1 MRCSAREHVSEWLSR
16 KLYTLVGVAMLPL
29 LAGYLLW
36 RGVKQPAYFARW
48 SERFLG
54 LALSRRDRL
63 FQSVFRGIPR
73 DHVLWVHAVS
83 VGETR
88 AAVPLIRGW
97 LGQGHDYRVVLTH
110 TTPTGLETGRSLF
123 SDDIPKRLTQQY
135 LPYDLPWANSFF
147 LRWARPGLAVF
158 METELWPNLLK
169 SLAHLGCPAILVNA
183 RLSERSARR
192 MRRFRWL
199 AGPALQRLAVIVAQ
213 TQEDADRFVA
223 EGAQRSMVEI
233 SGNMKFDLAV
243 PEHLRE
249 MGRQWRSLLGER
261 RVWLAASTRDD
272 EEIALLE
279 AWQNA
284 RHDGRLSADDLL
296 VVVPRHPQRFDR
308 VARLIEGAGLGFGR
322 RSLNQMPLPDQGVWL
337 GDSLGEMFAYLELS
351 NLVLVGGSL
360 VPLGGQNP
368 LEACALGRP
377 VFFGPHMFNFHQI
390 AQALETEGLGRS
402 VESVDDWIDQGVTL
416 LSQPGVVSGLAKRAQ
431 EFMQRHQGASQ
442 RTLDILVA
450 TGQRAR

>member
-1 MRCSAREHVSEWLSR
+1 MKPRVQEHFSQWLAR
-16 KLYTLVGVAMLPL
+16 KLYTLVGVVMLPL

-54 LALSRRDRL
+54 LALSRRYRP
-63 FQSVFRGIPR
+63 FRPVFRGISR

-88 AAVPLIRGW
+88 AVAPLVRGW
-97 LGQGHDYRVVLTH
+97 LDQGHDYRVVLTH
-110 TTPTGLETGRSLF
+110 ATPTGLETGRSLF
-123 SDDIPKRLTQQY
+123 ADDIPKRLAQQY
-135 LPYDLPWANSFF
+135 LPYDLPWANSLF

-158 METELWPNLLK
+158 IETEIWPNLLA
-169 SLAHLGCPAILVNA
+169 SLERVGCPAILVNA

-192 MRRFRWL
+192 MRQFRWL
-199 AGPALQRLAVIVAQ
+199 AKPALQRLSVIVAQ
-213 TQEDADRFVA
+213 TQEDADRLIA
-223 EGAQRSMVEI
+223 EGAQRPMVKI

-243 PEHLRE
+243 PEDLRE
-249 MGRQWRSLLGER
+249 MGRQWRSLAAGR

-284 RHDGRLSADDLL
+284 RRDSRLSTDDLL
-296 VVVPRHPQRFDR
+296 VLVPRHPQRFDR
-308 VARLIEGAGLGFGR
+308 VARLIEGSGLGFSR
-322 RSLNQMPLPDQGVWL
+322 RSMNQAPLPDHEVWL

-390 AQALETEGLGRS
+390 AQALETEGLGKS
-402 VESVDDWIDQGVTL
+402 VQSVDDWIDQGVKL
-416 LSQPGVVSGLAKRAQ
+416 LDQPEVVAGLAKRDQ